1 MTVSRALSSQKIVKQ
16 ETRDKILEAARKM
29 GYIPNLTAKNLKT
42 QKSYEIGLLFHI
54 GDTFGFREPFVVE
67 ILENFMTVVAEKG
80 YSLSIINADAL
91 HNQSLLNYSFSKSFD
106 GVFVLCGDFT
116 NSAVVELVE
125 SNLPVVAVDF
135 MESDLTTINFVS
147 TDNRQMMFELTN
159 YIISMGHTNIV
170 YLTGQKCYVTYERK
184 KGFLKALEVNRLDF
198 HNEMFIEAEF
208 HNDEIV
214 EEKLN
219 EIFARKN
226 PPSVIIL
233 PDDGV
238 VMTAYE
244 FARKRNLKIPEDISF
259 AGFDGIKIS
268 RQVYP
273 KLCTVKQDAKKL
285 GEYSAK
291 RLLDLIENKNAE
303 ANYAKIVKGTL
314 IKGESIAKLKR

>member
-1 MTVSRALSSQKIVKQ
+1 MVTIYDISKETGYSPMTVSRALSSQKIVKQ

-184 KGFLKALEVNRLDF
+184 KGFLKIYGNRVNL
-198 HNEMFIEAEF
+198 
-208 HNDEIV
+208 DEID
-214 EEKLN
+214 
-219 EIFARKN
+219 R
-226 PPSVIIL
+226 
-233 PDDGV
+233 
-238 VMTAYE
+238 
-244 FARKRNLKIPEDISF
+244 
-259 AGFDGIKIS
+259 
-268 RQVYP
+268 
-273 KLCTVKQDAKKL
+273 
-285 GEYSAK
+285 
-291 RLLDLIENKNAE
+291 
-303 ANYAKIVKGTL
+303 L
-314 IKGESIAKLKR
+314 IKGKFDSIDCASAGTDDHMYIFVTDT